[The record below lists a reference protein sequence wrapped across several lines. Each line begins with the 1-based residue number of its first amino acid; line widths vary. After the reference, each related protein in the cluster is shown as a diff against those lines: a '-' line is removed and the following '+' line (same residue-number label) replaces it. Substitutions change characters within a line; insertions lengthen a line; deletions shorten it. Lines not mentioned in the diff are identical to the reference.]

1 MRAAG
6 LPDDLEMILEEHRL
20 GVSAALLLSC
30 RISIQMKHFFFCRFL
45 RRRFGLISPLVMT
58 K

>member
-30 RISIQMKHFFFCRFL
+30 RISIQMNLFCRFL
-45 RRRFGLISPLVMT
+45 RQRFGLISQLEMT
-58 K
+58 Q

>member
-30 RISIQMKHFFFCRFL
+30 RISIQMNLFCRFL
-45 RRRFGLISPLVMT
+45 RQRFGLISQLVMT

>member
-20 GVSAALLLSC
+20 GVSAAL
-30 RISIQMKHFFFCRFL
+30 FCPAAFQ
-45 RRRFGLISPLVMT
+45 F

>member
-6 LPDDLEMILEEHRL
+6 LPDDLEMILEDHRL
-20 GVSAALLLSC
+20 GVSGEPLFSF
-30 RISIQMKHFFFCRFL
+30 RISNQMKLFRRFL
-45 RRRFGLISPLVMT
+45 RQRFGLISQLVMT

>member
-20 GVSAALLLSC
+20 NVSAALFLFC
-30 RISIQMKHFFFCRFL
+30 RISIQMKHFFFFCWADAA
-45 RRRFGLISPLVMT
+45 T
-58 K
+58 AATA

>member
-1 MRAAG
+1 MRAAA

-20 GVSAALLLSC
+20 GVSAAAG
-30 RISIQMKHFFFCRFL
+30 ISIQMKQFFCRFL
-45 RRRFGLISPLVMT
+45 RRRFGLFSQLVMT

>member
-1 MRAAG
+1 MRAAA

-20 GVSAALLLSC
+20 GVSAALFLYC
-30 RISIQMKHFFFCRFL
+30 RISIQMKQFFCRFL
-45 RRRFGLISPLVMT
+45 RRRFGLISQLVMT

>member
-1 MRAAG
+1 MRAAA

-20 GVSAALLLSC
+20 GVSAALFLYC
-30 RISIQMKHFFFCRFL
+30 RVSIQMKQFFCRFL
-45 RRRFGLISPLVMT
+45 RRRFGLFSQLVMT

>member
-20 GVSAALLLSC
+20 GVSAALFLFC
-30 RISIQMKHFFFCRFL
+30 RISIQMNHFFLCRFL
-45 RRRFGLISPLVMT
+45 RRRFGLISQLVMT